1 MQPISEELS
10 NAFPDSHLVG
20 QETVDGI
27 PTVWLARGEVR
38 EAIRFLKEQV
48 KQPYEMLYDLSAID
62 ERVRE
67 HRNGQPASDFTVV
80 YHLLSIGRN
89 EDLRLKVGLG
99 ERDLSVPTISDI
111 YPNAN
116 WYEREVWDLFGV
128 SFDGHPHLTRL
139 IMPPTWEGHPLRKD
153 QPARGTEMG
162 LYTLDDADQDREQAA
177 LQFRPEDWGMQRGN
191 DGTDFMFLNIGPNH
205 PSAHGVFRV
214 VVQIDGEEII
224 DAVPDIGYHHRAA
237 EKMGERQSW
246 HTFIPYTDRID
257 YLGGVMNNLPYVMAL
272 EKLAGIK
279 VPDRVKVVR
288 VMLCELFRIM
298 SHLLFYGT
306 FVQDLGAMS
315 PIFFM
320 FVDRQR
326 VYDIIEAICGFRMH
340 PAWFRIGGLSQDLPK
355 GWDRLVRE
363 FLDWMPSRLDE
374 YDQLMMKNRTVKMR
388 TKDVGVYNTEEALD
402 WGVTGPGLRATGLE
416 WDYRKK
422 RPYSGYDQFEFDIPI
437 AHNGDCYDRCAVRV
451 EEMRQSLR
459 IIRQCLENMPEGEHK
474 ARHPKTTPPLKPDHT
489 MHDIETLIHHF
500 LNVSWGPVMPVGEVS
515 AAVEATKGVN
525 SYYLVSD
532 GSTNSY
538 RTRIRT
544 PSFPH
549 LQMIPHISRGHMIP
563 DLIAILGSIDFV
575 MADVD
580 R

>member
-27 PTVWLARGEVR
+27 PTLWLARGEVR
-38 EAIRFLKEQV
+38 DALRFLKSRV
-48 KQPYEMLYDLSAID
+48 KPPYDMLYDLSAID
-62 ERVRE
+62 ERVRKY
-67 HRNGQPASDFTVV
+67 RDGQPDSDFTVV
-80 YHLLSIGRN
+80 YHLLSVGRN
-89 EDLRLKVGLG
+89 EDLRLKVPLG
-99 ERDLSVPTISDI
+99 ERDLSLPTVSDI
-111 YPNAN
+111 FPNAN

-128 SFDGHPHLTRL
+128 EFDGHPHLTRL

-177 LQFRPEDWGMQRGN
+177 LQFRPEDWGMKRGD

-214 VVQIDGEEII
+214 VVQIDGEEIV

-272 EKLAGIK
+272 EKLAGIE

-288 VMLCELFRIM
+288 IMLCELFRIM

-326 VYDIIEAICGFRMH
+326 IYDIIEAICGFRMH

-374 YDQLMMKNRTVKMR
+374 YDQLMMKNRTIKMR
-388 TKDVGVYNTEEALD
+388 TKDIGAYNTEEALD
-402 WGVTGPGLRATGLE
+402 WGVTGPGLRATGPRMGL
-416 WDYRKK
+416 
-422 RPYSGYDQFEFDIPI
+422 PQG
-437 AHNGDCYDRCAVRV
+437 
-451 EEMRQSLR
+451 
-459 IIRQCLENMPEGEHK
+459 
-474 ARHPKTTPPLKPDHT
+474 PPLFR
-489 MHDIETLIHHF
+489 L
-500 LNVSWGPVMPVGEVS
+500 
-515 AAVEATKGVN
+515 
-525 SYYLVSD
+525 
-532 GSTNSY
+532 
-538 RTRIRT
+538 
-544 PSFPH
+544 
-549 LQMIPHISRGHMIP
+549 
-563 DLIAILGSIDFV
+563 
-575 MADVD
+575 
-580 R
+580 